1 MLGGH
6 DDRVTRVPAPNAA
19 LRAPEVPQLPA
30 PRASQSAVP
39 AQGRPATRA
48 AAEPAV
54 ADRTAVAAQTAGTGQ
69 SGDPAL
75 AQWWRRLLAFLID
88 SVILTLATGA
98 LWGRLLASFANRLSQ
113 AADLHARHAPAAHG
127 AYARVFGHTV
137 GPYLIVL
144 VPTIILAITY
154 YWLLTGYWG
163 TTIGKRALGTW
174 VVTAAGRSRP
184 SLRRSF
190 VRALVFV
197 LGGEIVPLFFG
208 IDNLWLLGD
217 SRRQTLHDKAAGTL
231 VVTRP
236 SQPNSSG

>member
-1 MLGGH
+1 
-6 DDRVTRVPAPNAA
+6 VPAEAQPDTQ
-19 LRAPEVPQLPA
+19 APPA
-30 PRASQSAVP
+30 TPGVP
-39 AQGRPATRA
+39 AQVQPATQVTA
-48 AAEPAV
+48 DQPALADQPAV
-54 ADRTAVAAQTAGTGQ
+54 ADQPALDQAAVAGQPAAAGQPTGTGRA
-69 SGDPAL
+69 GEPAL

-88 SVILTLATGA
+88 SVILTLLTGV

-127 AYARVFGHTV
+127 AYPRVFAHTA

-144 VPTIILAITY
+144 VPTIILAIVY

-174 VVTAAGRSRP
+174 VVTAAGQARP

-197 LGGEIVPLFFG
+197 LGGEIVPVFFL
-208 IDNLWLLGD
+208 IDNLWLFGD

-231 VVTRP
+231 VVTSP
-236 SQPNSSG
+236 PQTNSSA